1 MTATDGSDA
10 ILLMLTGVTVVI
22 ITLRLMVRAHR
33 NKQKAIKQQY
43 SARSRATPGNATPI
57 TTTHP
62 FPDHVTFCEVAPGP
76 ELARRSRGA
85 RSNGRG
91 PAEAGLADV

>member
-43 SARSRATPGNATPI
+43 SARSRATPGNATPA
-57 TTTHP
+57 
-62 FPDHVTFCEVAPGP
+62 CQGSG
-76 ELARRSRGA
+76 RSAQLTGADEREDRGQTV
-85 RSNGRG
+85 GQVDE
-91 PAEAGLADV
+91 PVQ